1 MLHSTERILVTHTGS
16 LPRPRELIEAMLA
29 ENEGRALDPADYEEK
44 LLRSVHDI
52 VRRQM
57 DLGVDIVD
65 DGELSKRGFAVYA
78 HQRLDGLT
86 ATGRVRVSPWDNS
99 RESQAFPEF
108 YAATRPVAGKPNP
121 SNMQMACTGPIT
133 YRAQER
139 LAQDLANLRAAVDQA
154 GPVEVFVPAI
164 SPCDVAGNIENA
176 LRGSALQDRRRVPVR
191 HRRRPEGGAPGAHRP
206 AARALR
212 RRGRPR
218 SPAATGFGT
227 QARKC
232 RRLVLPAPDRRPA
245 AHQLLRQEPGP
256 GRRPVP
262 RLGGRADRG
271 HQPRAAYAGIPEDR
285 VRYHTCY
292 GINMGPRVHDMEMKD
307 YIDIVLKIR
316 AGAFSFEA
324 RNRSN
329 PPPRHEHEWRI
340 WEDVKLPEGQA
351 RSSPASS
358 PSPPCWWSTP
368 SSSRMRTSLIRL
380 IHAEGVPDGRPAW
393 NSMTGRLAISS
404 TNLMDLFTEKPCCKG
419 LERFAAVYDYAT
431 ISVGVVGRENV
442 IAGSDCGFGTQA
454 MEGAGDPSR
463 HRLGQV
469 PGHVRG
475 RAAGEPA
482 AVGVR

>member
-86 ATGRVRVSPWDNS
+86 PTGRVRVSPWDNS

-133 YRAQER
+133 YSAQDR
-139 LAQDLANLRAAVDQA
+139 LMQDLANLRAAVDEA
-154 GPVEVFVPAI
+154 GPVEAFVPAI
-164 SPCDVAGNIENA
+164 SPCDVAGNIENQYYKTDEEFLFAIADAQRVEYQAIVDAGFLLQIDDPRLINYYVKNPGLDVAQCRAWAEGQIEAINHA
-176 LRGSALQDRRRVPVR
+176 LR
-191 HRRRPEGGAPGAHRP
+191 
-206 AARALR
+206 
-212 RRGRPR
+212 
-218 SPAATGFGT
+218 
-227 QARKC
+227 
-232 RRLVLPAPDRRPA
+232 
-245 AHQLLRQEPGP
+245 
-256 GRRPVP
+256 
-262 RLGGRADRG
+262 
-271 HQPRAAYAGIPEDR
+271 GIPEDR

-324 RNRSN
+324 SN
-329 PPPRHEHEWRI
+329 PRHEHEWRI
-340 WEDVKLPEGQA
+340 WEDVKLPEGKLVIPGVITQ
-351 RSSPASS
+351 SSVLVEHPE
-358 PSPPCWWSTP
+358 
-368 SSSRMRTSLIRL
+368 LIAQR
-380 IHAEGVPDGRPAW
+380 
-393 NSMTGRLAISS
+393 
-404 TNLMDLFTEKPCCKG
+404 
-419 LERFAAVYDYAT
+419 LERFA
-431 ISVGVVGRENV
+431 GLVGRENV

-454 MEGAGDPSR
+454 MEVPEIHPDIVWAKFQAMSEGA
-463 HRLGQV
+463 RLASQRLWG
-469 PGHVRG
+469 
-475 RAAGEPA
+475 
-482 AVGVR
+482 

>member
-29 ENEGRALDPADYEEK
+29 ENEGRALDPADYEER

-78 HQRLDGLT
+78 HQRLGGLT

-133 YRAQER
+133 YRAQDR
-139 LAQDLANLRAAVDQA
+139 LMQDLANLRAAVDEA
-154 GPVEVFVPAI
+154 GPVEAFVPAI
-164 SPCDVAGNIENA
+164 SPCDVAGNLENQYYKTDEEFLFAIADAQRVEYQAIVDAGFLLQIDDPRLINYYVKNPGLDVGQCRAWAEGQIEAINHA
-176 LRGSALQDRRRVPVR
+176 LR
-191 HRRRPEGGAPGAHRP
+191 
-206 AARALR
+206 
-212 RRGRPR
+212 
-218 SPAATGFGT
+218 
-227 QARKC
+227 
-232 RRLVLPAPDRRPA
+232 
-245 AHQLLRQEPGP
+245 
-256 GRRPVP
+256 
-262 RLGGRADRG
+262 
-271 HQPRAAYAGIPEDR
+271 GIPEDR

-324 RNRSN
+324 SN
-329 PPPRHEHEWRI
+329 PRHEHEWRI
-340 WEDVKLPEGQA
+340 WEDVKLPEGKLVIPGVITQ
-351 RSSPASS
+351 SSVVVEHPE
-358 PSPPCWWSTP
+358 
-368 SSSRMRTSLIRL
+368 LIAQR
-380 IHAEGVPDGRPAW
+380 
-393 NSMTGRLAISS
+393 
-404 TNLMDLFTEKPCCKG
+404 
-419 LERFAAVYDYAT
+419 LERFA
-431 ISVGVVGRENV
+431 GVVGRENV

-454 MEGAGDPSR
+454 MEVPEIHPDIVWAKFQAMSEGA
-463 HRLGQV
+463 RLASERLWG
-469 PGHVRG
+469 
-475 RAAGEPA
+475 
-482 AVGVR
+482 

>member
-86 ATGRVRVSPWDNS
+86 PTGRVRVSPWDNS

-133 YRAQER
+133 YRAQDR
-139 LAQDLANLRAAVDQA
+139 LMQDLANLRAAVDQA

-164 SPCDVAGNIENA
+164 SPCDVAGNIENQYYKTDEEFLFAIADAQRVEYQAIVDAGFLLQIDDPRLINYYVKNPGLDVAQCRAWAEGQIEAINHA
-176 LRGSALQDRRRVPVR
+176 LR
-191 HRRRPEGGAPGAHRP
+191 
-206 AARALR
+206 
-212 RRGRPR
+212 
-218 SPAATGFGT
+218 
-227 QARKC
+227 
-232 RRLVLPAPDRRPA
+232 
-245 AHQLLRQEPGP
+245 
-256 GRRPVP
+256 
-262 RLGGRADRG
+262 
-271 HQPRAAYAGIPEDR
+271 GIPEDR

-324 RNRSN
+324 SN
-329 PPPRHEHEWRI
+329 PRHEHEWRI
-340 WEDVKLPEGQA
+340 WEDVKLPEGKLVIPGVITQ
-351 RSSPASS
+351 SSVLVEHPE
-358 PSPPCWWSTP
+358 
-368 SSSRMRTSLIRL
+368 LIAQR
-380 IHAEGVPDGRPAW
+380 
-393 NSMTGRLAISS
+393 
-404 TNLMDLFTEKPCCKG
+404 
-419 LERFAAVYDYAT
+419 LERFA
-431 ISVGVVGRENV
+431 GVVGRENV

-454 MEGAGDPSR
+454 MEVPEIHPDIVWAKFQAMSEGA
-463 HRLGQV
+463 RLASQRLWG
-469 PGHVRG
+469 
-475 RAAGEPA
+475 
-482 AVGVR
+482 

>member
-29 ENEGRALDPADYEEK
+29 ENEGRALDPADYEER

-78 HQRLDGLT
+78 HQRLGGLT

-139 LAQDLANLRAAVDQA
+139 LAQDLANLRAAVDEA
-154 GPVEVFVPAI
+154 GPVEGFVPAI
-164 SPCDVAGNIENA
+164 SPCDVAGNIENQYYKTDEEFLFAIADAQRVEYQAIVDAGFLLQIDDPRLINYYVKNPGLDVAQCRAWAEGQIEAINHA
-176 LRGSALQDRRRVPVR
+176 LR
-191 HRRRPEGGAPGAHRP
+191 
-206 AARALR
+206 
-212 RRGRPR
+212 
-218 SPAATGFGT
+218 
-227 QARKC
+227 
-232 RRLVLPAPDRRPA
+232 
-245 AHQLLRQEPGP
+245 
-256 GRRPVP
+256 
-262 RLGGRADRG
+262 
-271 HQPRAAYAGIPEDR
+271 GIPEDW

-307 YIDIVLKIR
+307 YLDIVLKIR

-324 RNRSN
+324 SN
-329 PPPRHEHEWRI
+329 PRHEHEWRI
-340 WEDVKLPEGQA
+340 WEDVKLPDGKLIIPGVITQ
-351 RSSPASS
+351 SSVLVEHPE
-358 PSPPCWWSTP
+358 
-368 SSSRMRTSLIRL
+368 LIAQR
-380 IHAEGVPDGRPAW
+380 
-393 NSMTGRLAISS
+393 
-404 TNLMDLFTEKPCCKG
+404 
-419 LERFAAVYDYAT
+419 LERFA
-431 ISVGVVGRENV
+431 GVVGRENV

-454 MEGAGDPSR
+454 LEVPEIHPAIVWAKFQAMSEGA
-463 HRLGQV
+463 RLASERLWG
-469 PGHVRG
+469 
-475 RAAGEPA
+475 
-482 AVGVR
+482 

>member
-86 ATGRVRVSPWDNS
+86 PTGRVRVSPWDNS

-133 YRAQER
+133 YRAQDR
-139 LAQDLANLRAAVDQA
+139 LMQDLANLRAAVDQA

-164 SPCDVAGNIENA
+164 SPCDVAGNLENEYYKTDEEFLFAIADAQRVEYQAIVDAGFLLQIDDPRLINYYVKNPGLDVAQCRAWAEGQIEAINHA
-176 LRGSALQDRRRVPVR
+176 LR
-191 HRRRPEGGAPGAHRP
+191 
-206 AARALR
+206 
-212 RRGRPR
+212 
-218 SPAATGFGT
+218 
-227 QARKC
+227 
-232 RRLVLPAPDRRPA
+232 
-245 AHQLLRQEPGP
+245 
-256 GRRPVP
+256 
-262 RLGGRADRG
+262 
-271 HQPRAAYAGIPEDR
+271 GIPEDR

-324 RNRSN
+324 SN
-329 PPPRHEHEWRI
+329 PRHEHEWRI
-340 WEDVKLPEGQA
+340 WEDVKLPEGKLVIPGVITQ
-351 RSSPASS
+351 SSVLVEHPE
-358 PSPPCWWSTP
+358 
-368 SSSRMRTSLIRL
+368 LIAQR
-380 IHAEGVPDGRPAW
+380 
-393 NSMTGRLAISS
+393 
-404 TNLMDLFTEKPCCKG
+404 
-419 LERFAAVYDYAT
+419 LERFA
-431 ISVGVVGRENV
+431 GVVGRENV

-454 MEGAGDPSR
+454 MEVPEIHPDIVWAKFQAMSEGA
-463 HRLGQV
+463 RLASERLWG
-469 PGHVRG
+469 
-475 RAAGEPA
+475 
-482 AVGVR
+482 

>member
-78 HQRLDGLT
+78 HQRLGGLT

-121 SNMQMACTGPIT
+121 SNMQMACTGPIA
-133 YRAQER
+133 YRAQDR
-139 LAQDLANLRAAVDQA
+139 LTQDLANLRAAVDQA
-154 GPVEVFVPAI
+154 GPVETFVPAI
-164 SPCDVAGNIENA
+164 SPCDVAGNIENQYYKTDEEFLFAIADAQRVEYQAIVDAGFLLQIDDPRLINYYVKNPGLDVAQCRAWAEGQIEAINHA
-176 LRGSALQDRRRVPVR
+176 LR
-191 HRRRPEGGAPGAHRP
+191 
-206 AARALR
+206 
-212 RRGRPR
+212 
-218 SPAATGFGT
+218 
-227 QARKC
+227 
-232 RRLVLPAPDRRPA
+232 
-245 AHQLLRQEPGP
+245 
-256 GRRPVP
+256 
-262 RLGGRADRG
+262 
-271 HQPRAAYAGIPEDR
+271 GIPEDR

-324 RNRSN
+324 SN
-329 PPPRHEHEWRI
+329 PRHEHEWRI
-340 WEDVKLPEGQA
+340 WEDVKLPEGKLVIPGVITQ
-351 RSSPASS
+351 SSVVVEHPE
-358 PSPPCWWSTP
+358 
-368 SSSRMRTSLIRL
+368 LIAQR
-380 IHAEGVPDGRPAW
+380 
-393 NSMTGRLAISS
+393 
-404 TNLMDLFTEKPCCKG
+404 
-419 LERFAAVYDYAT
+419 LERFA
-431 ISVGVVGRENV
+431 GLVGRENV

-454 MEGAGDPSR
+454 LEVPEIHPDIVWAKFQAMSEGA
-463 HRLGQV
+463 RLASQRLWG
-469 PGHVRG
+469 
-475 RAAGEPA
+475 
-482 AVGVR
+482 

>member
-86 ATGRVRVSPWDNS
+86 PTGRVRVSPWDNS

-133 YRAQER
+133 YRAQDR
-139 LAQDLANLRAAVDQA
+139 LMQDLANLRAAVDQA

-164 SPCDVAGNIENA
+164 SPCDVAGNLENQYYKTDEEFLFAIADAQRVEYQAIVDAGFLLQIDDPRLINYYVKNPGLDVAQCRAWAEGQIEAINHA
-176 LRGSALQDRRRVPVR
+176 LR
-191 HRRRPEGGAPGAHRP
+191 
-206 AARALR
+206 
-212 RRGRPR
+212 
-218 SPAATGFGT
+218 
-227 QARKC
+227 
-232 RRLVLPAPDRRPA
+232 
-245 AHQLLRQEPGP
+245 
-256 GRRPVP
+256 
-262 RLGGRADRG
+262 
-271 HQPRAAYAGIPEDR
+271 GIPEDR

-324 RNRSN
+324 SN
-329 PPPRHEHEWRI
+329 PRHEHEWRI
-340 WEDVKLPEGQA
+340 WEDVKLPEGKLVIPGVITQ
-351 RSSPASS
+351 SSVLVEHPE
-358 PSPPCWWSTP
+358 
-368 SSSRMRTSLIRL
+368 LIAQR
-380 IHAEGVPDGRPAW
+380 
-393 NSMTGRLAISS
+393 
-404 TNLMDLFTEKPCCKG
+404 
-419 LERFAAVYDYAT
+419 LERFA
-431 ISVGVVGRENV
+431 GVVGRENV

-454 MEGAGDPSR
+454 MEVPEIHPDIVWAKFQAMSEGA
-463 HRLGQV
+463 RLASQRLWG
-469 PGHVRG
+469 
-475 RAAGEPA
+475 
-482 AVGVR
+482 